1 MWYSIIMSYL
11 FIINY
16 LNIRRVY
23 SNPTFIYR
31 NSLFLNLLSIMCG
44 IDAAVDR
51 RKNRKNPLTLFHDY
65 FDVDP
70 PFLPCLFFH
79 IRDRVDR
86 QSVLKKNKKDDSIL

>member
-16 LNIRRVY
+16 LNIQRVY

-44 IDAAVDR
+44 IDAAVDWR
-51 RKNRKNPLTLFHDY
+51 NWKNSLTLFHDY

-70 PFLPCLFFH
+70 PFPPCLFFH

-86 QSVLKKNKKDDSIL
+86 QFVLKKNKKDDSIL